1 MHENH
6 HQRRG
11 NPRRSATRSAS
22 LRCGGMIVAIA
33 TLCSAGC
40 VADAIRSTWQP
51 YAAAKKRTEIKV
63 RATKEARRNWEQSY
77 QSSYASSP
85 CASDAEAGYIAAY
98 VDTAMGMGECP
109 PPVPARRLLSAHA
122 IHQTYPAAVPWYQGY
137 NFGHVDAVA
146 RGVDRWRLAP
156 LNPELALALCGCR
169 REAQTTSPEPTETFE
184 LLPQEPL
191 QPEPEVELDMQML
204 PAPETPEADTND
216 LI

>member
-1 MHENH
+1 
-6 HQRRG
+6 
-11 NPRRSATRSAS
+11 
-22 LRCGGMIVAIA
+22 MIVALA
-33 TLCSAGC
+33 TLCSSGC
-40 VADAIRSTWQP
+40 VVDAFKSTLQP
-51 YAAAKKRTEIKV
+51 FASAAKRNVIKI
-63 RATKEARRNWEQSY
+63 RATKEAQRNWEQSY

-109 PPVPARRLLSAHA
+109 PPVPERRLLSAHA

-169 REAQTTSPEPTETFE
+169 GEAQTTTPEPTERYE
-184 LLPQEPL
+184 LLPQ
-191 QPEPEVELDMQML
+191 QPPQTAPEVELEMQPL
-204 PAPETPEADTND
+204 PTPETPEADNTD